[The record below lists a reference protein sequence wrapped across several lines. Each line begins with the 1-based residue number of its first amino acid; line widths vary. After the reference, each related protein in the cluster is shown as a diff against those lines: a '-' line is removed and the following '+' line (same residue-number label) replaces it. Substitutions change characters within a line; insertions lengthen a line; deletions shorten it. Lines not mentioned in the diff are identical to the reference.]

1 MPTPTPDH
9 GAEPALESFA
19 HDGATVI
26 AERHGDAGSDVTVVL
41 LHGIGMGRKVFAD
54 LIDNLDAEALIV
66 SLDLPGYGDAPEPAR
81 TPTIERMADI
91 VAAYLR
97 HLDRGR
103 VILIGH
109 SMGTQV
115 ATEVAV
121 RHPATVG
128 RLVLVAPTVDRA
140 HRRARSQLWRLARDL
155 LDESPRVL
163 AIGAREY
170 VRAGPHLRR
179 KVRAML
185 AHRPEH
191 AYPRVTAPTL
201 LIRGDHDLV
210 VPPPWFHAV
219 LTAIPNAT
227 GVVITGHGHETLIRN
242 AQPAADALRRWL
254 TS

>member
-1 MPTPTPDH
+1 MPTPASDH
-9 GAEPALESFA
+9 RDDPSLEEFT
-19 HDGATVI
+19 HDGATLI
-26 AERHGDAGSDVTVVL
+26 AERRGDASSPLTVVL

-54 LIDNLDAEALIV
+54 LITQLEEDALIV
-66 SLDLPGYGDAPEPAR
+66 ALDLPGYGDAPEPAR
-81 TPTIERMADI
+81 TPTIERMADV

-97 HLDRGR
+97 HLDRGP
-103 VILIGH
+103 VIVIGH

-121 RHPATVG
+121 RHPSTVA

-140 HRRARSQLWRLARDL
+140 HRRARTQLWRLGRDL

-185 AHRPEH
+185 AHRPEDS
-191 AYPRVTAPTL
+191 YPRVSAPTL
-201 LIRGDHDLV
+201 VVRGSNDLV
-210 VPPPWFHAV
+210 VPTPWFNAV
-219 LTAIPNAT
+219 LSAVPDTT
-227 GVVITGHGHETLIRN
+227 GVVIPGHGHETLIRN
-242 AQPAADALRRWL
+242 ARPTADALRQWL
-254 TS
+254 AT